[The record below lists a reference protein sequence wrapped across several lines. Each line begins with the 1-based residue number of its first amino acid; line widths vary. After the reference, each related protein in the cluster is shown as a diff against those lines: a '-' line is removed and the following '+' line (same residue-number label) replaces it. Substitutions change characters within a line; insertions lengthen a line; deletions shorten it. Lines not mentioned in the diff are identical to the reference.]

1 MKESKII
8 AMDIPQRE
16 TGRENPK
23 KEKQNWRPSPWNEK
37 EIPNRDEP
45 VPIMICKRCKHP
57 R

>member
-1 MKESKII
+1 MKEEKTI

-45 VPIMICKRCKHP
+45 VPIMMCKRCKHP